1 MQSSIVISTT
11 ASYKISVGYN
21 MRRTCHWIWP
31 INNIVMKILYYTKN
45 EDDTNN
51 IYITIMS
58 SLLYNTFQ
66 TWLVISFCRIT
77 SMFVLIVDF
86 MVKLFNIVDGSCCF
100 DAIWAVLAV
109 LAGFY
114 FLFIFIYICKAA
126 VKFKLSGTKQLIQW

>member
-1 MQSSIVISTT
+1 ME
-11 ASYKISVGYN
+11 
-21 MRRTCHWIWP
+21 
-31 INNIVMKILYYTKN
+31 ILYYTKN
-45 EDDTNN
+45 EDDAND
-51 IYITIMS
+51 IHITIMS
-58 SLLYNTFQ
+58 SLIYNTFQ

-114 FLFIFIYICKAA
+114 FFVYFHLHLQGGGKIQTGRYKTTKSLIIYLNALNG
-126 VKFKLSGTKQLIQW
+126 VSLM

>member
-1 MQSSIVISTT
+1 MSPKKILKTLFWLQSSIFISTT

-21 MRRTCHWIWP
+21 MRRTCHWILP
-31 INNIVMKILYYTKN
+31 TNDNVMKILYYTKN

-51 IYITIMS
+51 IHITIMS
-58 SLLYNTFQ
+58 SLLYNTFL

-114 FLFIFIYICKAA
+114 FFVYFHLDF
-126 VKFKLSGTKQLIQW
+126 